1 MRYTDSE
8 ALSGSRSP
16 GVADVSAAA
25 WVVSTTDTEV
35 GFGSPLIAAVCSAID
50 VSSATAEAGN
60 PVPAL
65 GDAVAPNTPETV
77 SPNISAIAR
86 QPPTRPPRTN
96 PWFCLPFIIALTFL
110 MLRPTGRCLASRV
123 NDAARERVHVPRRPP
138 GWRRGRA
145 EGLVD
150 GRPRCVRWT
159 FSEMTPGY
167 VPWRGEVPEVGGATW
182 RLDQVMTGHRVA
194 G

>member
-25 WVVSTTDTEV
+25 WVVSTTDAEV
-35 GFGSPLIAAVCSAID
+35 GFASPFMVASCSAID
-50 VSSATAEAGN
+50 ASSATAEAGN

-65 GDAVAPNTPETV
+65 GDAVAPNTPETA
-77 SPNISAIAR
+77 SPNISTIAR
-86 QPPTRPPRTN
+86 QPPIRPLRTN
-96 PWFCLPFIIALTFL
+96 PWLCLPFIIALTFL

-123 NDAARERVHVPRRPP
+123 DDAARERVHVPRRPP

-145 EGLVD
+145 GGLVG
-150 GRPRCVRWT
+150 GRQLCARWT
-159 FSEMTPGY
+159 FSEMTPEY
-167 VPWRGEVPEVGGATW
+167 FPWRGEVPEAGGTAW
-182 RLDQVMTGHRVA
+182 RLDQVMTGRRVA